1 MKNLLITAG
10 IIVALCGFSYGS
22 FYALSRDSAEVRLAV
37 KTGDAMEWLRSEF
50 HLTDE
55 QYADIQS
62 MHDDYYVECSIH
74 CAGIMA
80 AQEEGKSAEEVARLE
95 TICESAMAE
104 HCRSVAAV
112 MNPSNGARYLKI
124 VMPRIADYD
133 HHEAPS
139 LQINR

>member
-10 IIVALCGFSYGS
+10 IIALCGLSYGS
-22 FYALSRDSAEVRLAV
+22 FYTLSRDSADVRQAV
-37 KTGDAMEWLRSEF
+37 KAGDAMEWLRSEF

-55 QYADIQS
+55 QYAEIQS
-62 MHDDYYVECSIH
+62 MHDDYFIECSLH
-74 CAGIMA
+74 CAAIIEA
-80 AQEEGKSAEEVARLE
+80 REEGENAEEVARLE
-95 TICESAMAE
+95 MICESAMAE

-112 MNPSNGARYLKI
+112 MNPSNGARDLKI